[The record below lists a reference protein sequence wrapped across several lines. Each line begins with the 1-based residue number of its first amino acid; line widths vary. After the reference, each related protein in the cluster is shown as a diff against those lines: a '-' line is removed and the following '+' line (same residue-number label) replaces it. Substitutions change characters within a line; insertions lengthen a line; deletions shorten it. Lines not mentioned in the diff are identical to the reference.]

1 MTAHSS
7 VETDTAPVSRPG
19 EFANRH
25 VEPGCAARDRIR
37 SALRSFRP
45 VMAGLA
51 LCSVEGLCSAAEPPL
66 PVPPPEHPRL
76 FLRAADVA
84 ALPARLAS
92 PALAPALA
100 RVEAM
105 AAQSPQYRVE
115 WEALQQ
121 LIAPDAT
128 RGRAIVAETLA
139 LLRAS
144 GLPDPKDAE
153 RLHTYPSR
161 ITGRMMVTGAMVYD
175 WLYPR
180 LTTEDR
186 QAFIAELVRLAQT
199 LESGYPPTRG
209 GYVNGHSSEAMI
221 MRDLL
226 AAGVAIHDEAP
237 EMYAIAAGLFFREL
251 RPARNWFYPGQA
263 YHQGDSYSPHRF
275 AFDLFPQ
282 FIFDR
287 LGAGNVYDPG
297 QRFVPYHWI
306 YTTRPDGQRLRAGD
320 TFKHRTDWGRPW
332 DDWVATLL
340 TASYHHDGVLLDQ
353 FRRMGAT
360 TDDDVFDG
368 SIFEVLW
375 RDTALQPVPVETLPF
390 SRYFGP
396 PFGWMVARTGW
407 DDDAVIAELKINEYN
422 FANHQHLDAGAFQI
436 YHRGALA
443 IDSGLYQGGSSGGY
457 GSPHTKNYSWRT
469 IAHNA
474 LLVYDPAEQFDPKNG
489 FGNDGGQR
497 LPNGRA
503 APRTLAELQAPKNG
517 YRTGRVLA
525 HGFGPDAHAPDYTLL
540 QGDLT
545 AAYSAKVSAVTRSFV
560 FLNLRHARVPAA
572 LIVLDRVVSADPAF
586 RKSWLLHTV
595 EEPRIAGAQATV
607 DRTERNDHGRLNL
620 DVLLPA
626 ADNLDL
632 GKVGGP
638 GKEYWVSG
646 ANYENTVDPADLIRN
661 SMEPGNWRI
670 ELSPKRPVAEDLFLT
685 VMQTT
690 DSAAPVR
697 LPVTRLE
704 AGERTGC
711 VLTDGDHA
719 WGVLLRKDSGRSAT
733 PVTFTLP
740 GAGPCRILIAD
751 LAPGRWQARRTDG
764 HGTVAFEVT
773 PASGVGWFEG
783 PAGEWT
789 VHPSDA
795 R

>member
-1 MTAHSS
+1 MHPTKINRTAL
-7 VETDTAPVSRPG
+7 
-19 EFANRH
+19 
-25 VEPGCAARDRIR
+25 IR
-37 SALRSFRP
+37 LPFCLLLSLLPFT
-45 VMAGLA
+45 AGLQ
-51 LCSVEGLCSAAEPPL
+51 AADSPAI

-92 PALAPALA
+92 PALAPAIA

-105 AAQSPQYRVE
+105 AASSPQYRVE
-115 WEALQQ
+115 WEALNW
-121 LIAPDAT
+121 LLAPDPA
-128 RGRAIVAETLA
+128 RGRTIVAETLA
-139 LLRAS
+139 LLRAC

-153 RLHTYPSR
+153 RQHTYPSR

-175 WLYPR
+175 WLHPL
-180 LTTEDR
+180 LTPDDQ
-186 QAFIAELVRLAQT
+186 QAFITEFVRLAKT
-199 LESGYPPTRG
+199 LECGYPPTRG

-221 MRDLL
+221 MRDML

-237 EMYAIAAGLFFREL
+237 EMYGIAAGLFFREL

-320 TFKHRTDWGRPW
+320 TFKNRTDRGRPW

-353 FRRMGAT
+353 FRRMGGT

-375 RDTALQPVPVETLPF
+375 RDTALQPVPVETLPL

-407 DDDAVIAELKINEYN
+407 GDDAVIAEMKINEYN
-422 FANHQHLDAGAFQI
+422 LANHQHLDAGAFQI

-469 IAHNA
+469 IGHNS
-474 LLVYDPAEQFDPKNG
+474 LLIHDPAEQFDPKNG

-503 APRTLAELQAPKNG
+503 TPRTLAELQAPENG

-525 HGFGPDAHAPDYTLL
+525 HGFGPDAQTPDYTLL

-545 AAYSAKVSAVTRSFV
+545 AAYNAKVSAVTRSFV
-560 FLNLRHARVPAA
+560 FLNLRNARVPAA
-572 LIVLDRVVSADPAF
+572 FIVFDRVVSTDPAF
-586 RKSWLLHTV
+586 RKTWLLHTV
-595 EEPRIAGAQATV
+595 EEPRIDGARATV
-607 DRTERNDHGRLNL
+607 DRTEHNYHGRLNL

-626 ADNLDL
+626 ADNADL

-638 GKEYWVSG
+638 GKEYQVFG
-646 ANYENTVDPADLIRN
+646 KNYENTVDPAYLARN

-670 ELSPKRPVAEDLFLT
+670 ELSPKRPAAEDFFFT
-685 VMQTT
+685 VMQPT
-690 DSAAPVR
+690 DSATPR
-697 LPVTRLE
+697 PLPVTRLD

-711 VLTDGDHA
+711 VIGDGSQA
-719 WGVLLRKDSGRSAT
+719 WVVLLRKDGARSAA
-733 PVTFTLP
+733 PVAFTLSDP
-740 GAGPCRILIAD
+740 GMAHCRILVTD
-751 LAPGRWQARRTDG
+751 LAPGRWQARRAGGAELVT
-764 HGTVAFEVT
+764 FEVT
-773 PASGVGWFEG
+773 AESGAGWFEG
-783 PAGEWT
+783 ATGEWSLAT
-789 VHPSDA
+789 APSA
-795 R
+795 TR